1 MMAQIEYEFSEI
13 SIHSF
18 FAEADNVRDLV
29 LKSPDI
35 SIHSFFAEADFMS
48 GTYSSSSLIFQS
60 TASSQ
65 KLTMLHFLLLRYRK
79 ISIHRFFAEADSY
92 DGYWYVQF
100 KQFQS
105 TASSQKLTAN
115 ISNLSISHQSH
126 CIHIVQFHLII
137 LQLLAFP
144 LIFFYSKSLKK
155 GANPPEFSCSLGIR
169 TYMMKDNS

>member
-65 KLTMLHFLLLRYRK
+65 KLTAMMGTGTYNLSNFNPQLLRR
-79 ISIHRFFAEADSY
+79 S
-92 DGYWYVQF
+92 
-100 KQFQS
+100 
-105 TASSQKLTAN
+105 
-115 ISNLSISHQSH
+115 
-126 CIHIVQFHLII
+126 
-137 LQLLAFP
+137 
-144 LIFFYSKSLKK
+144 
-155 GANPPEFSCSLGIR
+155 
-169 TYMMKDNS
+169 